1 MNRQV
6 KIKNTLN
13 KIHRLPDDKLP
24 VVENF
29 VDFLLSRIDDSILT
43 EGIQKLTSDSKS
55 FEYLLSEEDL
65 YTVNDLK
72 EKYK

>member
-1 MNRQV
+1 MNRQI
-6 KIKNTLN
+6 KIKDTIA
-13 KIHRLPDDKLP
+13 KIYQLPDGKLSE
-24 VVENF
+24 VEDF

-43 EGIQKLTSDSKS
+43 EGIQKLASDSKS
-55 FEYLLSEEDL
+55 FEYLTNEEDL